1 MMEIHYYKDSN
12 GHQPVYEWLKEIQKY
27 DQITWR
33 KFYQLQIMLKENGE
47 KIHSG
52 EIKRKDIKKLK
63 GTKIWQLRINNNRV
77 LFFYFLED
85 NIVFT
90 NQFKK
95 KSNQTP
101 ENEIIRAEN
110 RRNDWI
116 NNHEL

>member
-1 MMEIHYYKDSN
+1 M
-12 GHQPVYEWLKEIQKY
+12 
-27 DQITWR
+27 
-33 KFYQLQIMLKENGE
+33 
-47 KIHSG
+47 
-52 EIKRKDIKKLK
+52 
-63 GTKIWQLRINNNRV
+63 WQLRLNNNRV